1 MDLGITRKEALRN
14 MQSRVEIPQLSSFI
28 AVIIQSESIGMSISD
43 VLQSQADQMRIH
55 RQYKAKEI
63 IQRLPAKM
71 MIPLALLI
79 FPALL
84 AVILGPMLPYLQELL
99 GAR

>member
-1 MDLGITRKEALRN
+1 MDLGITRREALRN

-28 AVIIQSESIGMSISD
+28 AVILQSESIGMSIAD
-43 VLQSQADQMRIH
+43 VLQAQADQMRIY
-55 RQYKAKEI
+55 RQFRAKEI

-79 FPALL
+79 FPALI
-84 AVILGPMLPYLQELL
+84 AVILGPMLPYIQELL
-99 GAR
+99 GGS